1 MQVVPRLR
9 GESKAASRETK
20 WEMLQLS
27 RQGMVLAWARVVIVE
42 LSQILGVIGSRA
54 SRIC

>member
-20 WEMLQLS
+20 WEVLQLS